1 MPPPGQAP
9 GKREAVEIMF
19 DGVASRYDLL
29 NRLLSF
35 GLDRAWRRAA
45 IRSLRAEAPARI
57 LDVATGTADLAIAAA
72 SMRPERIVGVDISE
86 QMLAR
91 GREKIRRCGLS
102 GTIALE
108 YGDAACLPFPD
119 ASFDAALAGFGV
131 RNFENFQNGIQ
142 EMRRVLRPGGALT
155 ILEFSRPRAGLA
167 RRLSEVYSHSV
178 LPLVGRL
185 LSSNPEAYQYL
196 PASVDAFPS
205 GERFL
210 EELRQ
215 AGYEATW
222 WKPLTF
228 GVVSLYG
235 GRNPS
240 SLTPRPCQATPR
252 PARQ

>member
-9 GKREAVEIMF
+9 GKREAVEAMF

-35 GLDRAWRRAA
+35 GLDCAWRRAA
-45 IRSLRAEAPARI
+45 IRLLRMEAPARI

-91 GREKIRRCGLS
+91 GREKVRRGGLS
-102 GTIALE
+102 ETIALE

-119 ASFDAALAGFGV
+119 ASFDAALVGFGV
-131 RNFENFQNGIQ
+131 RNFERLQDGIR
-142 EMRRVLRPGGALT
+142 EMRRVLRPGGTLVV
-155 ILEFSRPRAGLA
+155 LEFSQPGSLLIRKLY
-167 RRLSEVYSHSV
+167 EVYSDV
-178 LPLVGRL
+178 ALPLAGRL
-185 LSSNPEAYQYL
+185 LSGNSGAYKYL
-196 PASVDAFPS
+196 PASVKVFPS

-210 EELRQ
+210 DELRQ
-215 AGYEATW
+215 AGYEDLL

-228 GVVSLYG
+228 GVVSLYR
-235 GRNPS
+235 GRN
-240 SLTPRPCQATPR
+240 RGD
-252 PARQ
+252 